1 MSIILQKEKIELRLF
16 EICQLLT
23 IGVLLFWSIFSFVA
37 SYTLVIKLIYLGSL
51 AAYGAIYLGF
61 KRNLRFK
68 SLVIAYYS
76 LAFILL
82 ILAWLP
88 AGGITGPILH
98 MFVLI
103 YASGLLVLPPKSY
116 LTFIIST
123 LVVVVAF
130 SVFEI
135 NFPLAAVPYTNE
147 ANRIRDISTGSI
159 LMITMLGYILYLF
172 KKSYIE
178 DRYMLNKAIAE
189 SEAAKEIAE
198 SADRSKTKFLATI
211 SHEMRTPLN
220 GIIGLSELL
229 ERTNLNKEQ
238 SEILSGLI
246 YSSDLLHSLISDVL
260 DLTLIEDDKLV
271 LQENEI
277 AISEEV
283 ESIIEIFKRRLESKS
298 GNISLSY
305 NHDPTIP
312 TDLYHDITRFRQIL
326 INLINNAVKFTE
338 DGYVVVKSQLKE
350 LSTKEALLEFSVTDT
365 GTGIPEDKKEH
376 IFNKFYKAS
385 EDTTIEGTGLGLSI
399 CRNLVHA
406 MNGKIDFESEEGV
419 GTTFYFEI
427 PFRRNAISRMS
438 DSDDQNEEGSYHD
451 LNVLV
456 AEDVKINQMVISKML
471 TNLGVSSFVIAQNG
485 LEAVHMAE
493 KEDYDFILMD
503 VQMPEK
509 NGIEA
514 AREILAARKNEE
526 HQPLIVAVTANV
538 MSGEKQECERAGM
551 SDFISKPITSEML
564 KEVFD
569 KHLKV

>member
-1 MSIILQKEKIELRLF
+1 M
-16 EICQLLT
+16 
-23 IGVLLFWSIFSFVA
+23 FWSIFSFIA
-37 SYTLVIKLIYLGSL
+37 SYTLLIKLIYGGALL
-51 AAYGAIYLGF
+51 AYSGIYIAF
-61 KRNLRFK
+61 KRNIGFRI
-68 SLVIAYYS
+68 LVIAYYG
-76 LAFILL
+76 LAFALL
-82 ILAWLP
+82 ILSWLP

-98 MFVLI
+98 MFVLV

-116 LTFIIST
+116 LIFIIAT
-123 LVVVVAF
+123 LLIVMGF
-130 SVFEI
+130 SIFEI
-135 NFPLAAVPYTNE
+135 SDPLKAAPYLTE
-147 ANRIRDISTGSI
+147 VGRIRDISIGSV
-159 LMITMLGYILYLF
+159 LMIAILGYILYLF

-178 DRYMLNKAIAE
+178 DRYMLNRAIAE

-229 ERTNLNKEQ
+229 ERTKLNKEQ
-238 SEILSGLI
+238 SEILGGLI

-277 AISEEV
+277 TISDEV
-283 ESIIEIFKRRLESKS
+283 ESILEIFKRRLESKS

-305 NHDPTIP
+305 NHDPSIP
-312 TDLYHDITRFRQIL
+312 SDLYNDITRFRQIL
-326 INLINNAVKFTE
+326 INLINNAIKFTE
-338 DGYVVVKSQLKE
+338 EGYIVVKSQLKE

-365 GTGIPEDKKEH
+365 GTGIAKDKKEH

-385 EDTTIEGTGLGLSI
+385 EDTTVEGTGLGLSI
-399 CRNLVHA
+399 CRNLVEA
-406 MNGKIDFESEEGV
+406 MNGEIDFESEEGI

-427 PFRRNAISRMS
+427 PFRRNAIARPQ
-438 DSDDQNEEGSYHD
+438 DDGGVRKESSYHD

-471 TNLGVSSFVIAQNG
+471 TNLGISSFVIAQNG
-485 LEAVHMAE
+485 LEAVQMAE

-514 AREILAARKNEE
+514 AREILAAKEKDE
-526 HQPLIVAVTANV
+526 HRPLIVAITANV
-538 MSGEKQECERAGM
+538 MSGEKEECHRAGM

-569 KHLKV
+569 KHLQE